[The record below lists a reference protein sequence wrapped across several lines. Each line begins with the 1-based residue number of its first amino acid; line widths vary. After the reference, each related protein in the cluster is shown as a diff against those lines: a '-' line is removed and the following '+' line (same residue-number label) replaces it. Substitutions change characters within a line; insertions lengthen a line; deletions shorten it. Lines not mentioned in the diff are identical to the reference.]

1 MHRAGIGTLIDP
13 SCALDPSHSPKT
25 DNADPRLDQDQDKK
39 QEQGQDSAGLGC
51 LKVKK
56 GLPSELPHSSG
67 SHLISREEDEVD
79 MPRSSRFSDAPVRV
93 DIDDDGY
100 LTFPGFEDLL
110 SVGYGE
116 GCDGLQDTPS
126 STSNSMSTFTRT
138 SNSSFTTW
146 DDMIQDMF
154 ARGHGW
160 SKGSFSLL
168 MDVERR
174 PVHPLDAPLATQ
186 GGQGESD
193 NFKSLPRVFE
203 SGDTGINNNSDTNN
217 DNLQAALVNRFKTPV
232 QSPLLLRYMQI
243 PEVEF
248 PLSERLQLQ
257 QQESSGTDCAHN
269 QVQEQDQAEAR
280 RDSGYAP
287 SLAAGGQSRRES
299 QTQRQQL
306 AELDGETMISL
317 LERHQALKDRRSKIQ
332 CWVGG
337 DEEEEVEEEGRDG
350 GDEGEQDE
358 DVQDER
364 QHVLPWVSCKTVRT
378 DFDILAFTVEYNAAT
393 RVRDAAEAEG
403 LSKLDSLNT
412 QLPLLATT
420 NTHRQKEVEPMP
432 KVRSAYT
439 LGHRRRNGDRLPDG
453 YVVSSLT
460 QSTEGDDG
468 SGAVASDSDY
478 VAISSS
484 AFDNKETGDF
494 LGSFIN
500 YFDTEDDD
508 HAEHVNITNGHN
520 SVGVLMKYQDY
531 TQHCLFHTHPHLHAL
546 YPPQIPDSIRMPKRI
561 PFILDEPLHD
571 TTSAAASILPASAWT
586 IQVGPHYTRVVNNT
600 VHVTCETCLRQF
612 LLTSKEPDLL
622 ERHQEEFCRTRGQK
636 IWQRLLLVIEKWSRY
651 GRTGRRHWM
660 RVERRVRGVLYWV
673 LSLTI
678 NWGMDV
684 LMELLMLVQGLSD
697 IDDAE
702 DKEDEE
708 VYDAGDHGEFGEIIP
723 REVKEMLHTSMS
735 WQGLF
740 QSQLPPQLRAPQEY
754 GSGEDV
760 LFDALESADDEDKAY
775 EDGLDEVDLYRWL

>member
-1 MHRAGIGTLIDP
+1 MHRAGISTLIDP
-13 SCALDPSHSPKT
+13 SCALDPSHSPKP

-39 QEQGQDSAGLGC
+39 QEQGQDSA
-51 LKVKK
+51 
-56 GLPSELPHSSG
+56 
-67 SHLISREEDEVD
+67 EEDEVD

-93 DIDDDGY
+93 DIDDNGY
-100 LTFPGFEDLL
+100 LTFPGVEDLL
-110 SVGYGE
+110 SVGHCE

-126 STSNSMSTFTRT
+126 STSTSISTFTHT

-193 NFKSLPRVFE
+193 NFKSLPRVFA
-203 SGDTGINNNSDTNN
+203 SSDTGVNNNSDTNN

-248 PLSERLQLQ
+248 PLSERQQLQ

-287 SLAAGGQSRRES
+287 SLAAGRQRRRES

-306 AELDGETMISL
+306 AELDGETTISL

-337 DEEEEVEEEGRDG
+337 DEEEEVAEEGRDG
-350 GDEGEQDE
+350 GDDCEQNE
-358 DVQDER
+358 DVQDES
-364 QHVLPWVSCKTVRT
+364 QPVLLWVSCKTVRT
-378 DFDILAFTVEYNAAT
+378 DFDILAFTVEYNAAA

-403 LSKLDSLNT
+403 LPKLDSLNT

-432 KVRSAYT
+432 KVKSA
-439 LGHRRRNGDRLPDG
+439 
-453 YVVSSLT
+453 SST
-460 QSTEGDDG
+460 
-468 SGAVASDSDY
+468 
-478 VAISSS
+478 
-484 AFDNKETGDF
+484 FDNKETGDF

-508 HAEHVNITNGHN
+508 HAEHVIVTNGHN

-531 TQHCLFHTHPHLHAL
+531 IQHCLFHTHPHIHAL
-546 YPPQIPDSIRMPKRI
+546 CPPQIPDSIRMPKRI
-561 PFILDEPLHD
+561 PFILDEPLHN
-571 TTSAAASILPASAWT
+571 TTSAAASILPTSAWT
-586 IQVGPHYTRVVNNT
+586 IKVGPHYTRVVNNT

-612 LLTSKEPDLL
+612 LLTSKQLDLL
-622 ERHQEEFCRTRGQK
+622 ERHQKEFCHTRGQQN
-636 IWQRLLLVIEKWSRY
+636 WQRLLLVVKKWSRY
-651 GRTGRRHWM
+651 GCTGRRHWM
-660 RVERRVRGVLYWV
+660 RVARRVRGVLYWV

-708 VYDAGDHGEFGEIIP
+708 GYDAGDHVEFGEIIP

-735 WQGLF
+735 WQGIF